1 MEMLENYLKQI
12 QKYPLLDAE
21 QEVELSKKIEKGS
34 QSAQEKLVQSNLRL
48 VVSVAKRVNG
58 SSKVSIMDLIQE
70 GNIGLM
76 TAASKYHYSYNTRF
90 STYAYTWI
98 LQYMLRYLYNK
109 TSMISLPHR
118 KEELLRKVS
127 ACRNDYLQTFGR
139 EATVEEI
146 SECLSVPK
154 KDVKAALSCSY
165 SVSSIDIT
173 ASEDGLST
181 IADLIPDSIVEEGAT
196 NPFTKFNNRITTKDH
211 IMFTRQLATL
221 IGAGLPLSASLR
233 TVVEQTENKG
243 MQAIGEEILTA
254 TESGKSLYEAFSA
267 HPHVF
272 NGVYLA
278 LIQAGEKSGTLDIAL
293 ARLADQEEKDAAML
307 GKIRGALVYPAII
320 LVVIIA
326 VLLFMMFA
334 VVPQVRDL
342 YEDMGEELPGLTQG
356 LVNLTDFVVNFWWL
370 ILLILV
376 GGITGLVFFVKR
388 TPMGKKVADTFKI
401 HVPLFGGLFRKLY
414 VSRFARTG
422 EMLLSTGVPM
432 VDSVNIAIES
442 VSNSVVEAEY
452 GKAIELI
459 KGGKS
464 LSEALTDRE
473 YMLPLVPQMTGIGE
487 ESGKID
493 EMLGKAAKVYEDEL
507 YEQIENIS
515 TMIEPILMVV
525 MAGLIGVVVG
535 GTLLPIYSLVN
546 SVGT

>member
-1 MEMLENYLKQI
+1 MKRFNYRAREKATGKQ
-12 QKYPLLDAE
+12 
-21 QEVELSKKIEKGS
+21 VKGS
-34 QSAQEKLVQSNLRL
+34 IQADSKRLAGRLLVQ
-48 VVSVAKRVNG
+48 
-58 SSKVSIMDLIQE
+58 Q
-70 GNIGLM
+70 
-76 TAASKYHYSYNTRF
+76 
-90 STYAYTWI
+90 
-98 LQYMLRYLYNK
+98 
-109 TSMISLPHR
+109 
-118 KEELLRKVS
+118 
-127 ACRNDYLQTFGR
+127 
-139 EATVEEI
+139 
-146 SECLSVPK
+146 
-154 KDVKAALSCSY
+154 
-165 SVSSIDIT
+165 
-173 ASEDGLST
+173 
-181 IADLIPDSIVEEGAT
+181 DLIPDSIVEEGAT

-243 MQAIGEEILTA
+243 MQAVGEEILAA

-267 HPHVF
+267 HPNVF

-342 YEDMGEELPGLTQG
+342 YADMGEELPGLTQM
-356 LVNLTDFVVNFWWL
+356 LVNMTDFVVNFWWL
-370 ILLILV
+370 ILLILIAGV
-376 GGITGLVFFVKR
+376 GGAIFFVKR
-388 TPMGKKVADTFKI
+388 TPMGKKVADSFKI

-414 VSRFARTG
+414 VSRFARTA

-452 GKAIELI
+452 SKAIELI

-464 LSEALTDRE
+464 LSEALEDRE